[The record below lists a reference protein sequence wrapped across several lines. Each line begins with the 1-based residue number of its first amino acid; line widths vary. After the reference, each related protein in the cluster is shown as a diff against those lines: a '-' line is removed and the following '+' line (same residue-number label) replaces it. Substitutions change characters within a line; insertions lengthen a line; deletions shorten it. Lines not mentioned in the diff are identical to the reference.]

1 MTDIYTGEEF
11 VNPRGE
17 ADSYG
22 NLLVPSTDA
31 QTAQFSLFGAATP
44 STTTNTPQTDAV
56 KSTDPADAVQ
66 PAGQWWTLK

>member
-31 QTAQFSLFGAATP
+31 QAAQFSLFGAATP
-44 STTTNTPQTDAV
+44 STTNTPQTDAV

>member
-31 QTAQFSLFGAATP
+31 QAAQFSLFGAATP
-44 STTTNTPQTDAV
+44 STTNTP
-56 KSTDPADAVQ
+56 
-66 PAGQWWTLK
+66 